1 MILQPKETYVAYR
14 CPYCGEAVIG
24 FVGSFALSADMLRL
38 KCPCGESHMRIEVTR
53 EKKIRL
59 SVPCLFCERDHSYIL
74 SQELFYGKEVFL
86 LNCVGT
92 GLDIGV
98 IGSEE
103 KVRQELVRT
112 EEELKKIFEEIGV
125 GSPADILRKKPTPEE
140 LLPDAQIYD
149 IVRFVVKE
157 LEAEGAVSCPCQSG
171 SYDIEMLEGGIRV
184 YCPECHAEY
193 IFPANSVSA
202 AQEFLQ
208 CDRIELK

>member
-1 MILQPKETYVAYR
+1 
-14 CPYCGEAVIG
+14 
-24 FVGSFALSADMLRL
+24 
-38 KCPCGESHMRIEVTR
+38 MRPHRVF
-53 EKKIRL
+53 
-59 SVPCLFCERDHSYIL
+59 P
-74 SQELFYGKEVFL
+74 YGKEVFL

-112 EEELKKIFEEIGV
+112 EEELNKLFREIGV
-125 GSPADILRKKPTPEE
+125 GSPADILRKKPTSEE
-140 LLPDAQIYD
+140 LLPDAQVYD
-149 IVRFVVKE
+149 IVRFIVKE

-193 IFPANSVSA
+193 IFPADSVSA
-202 AQEFLQ
+202 AQDFLQ
-208 CDRIELK
+208 CDSIELK